1 MDKPNLEK
9 LKEAKAVI
17 CAYCLRDACEWCAVD
32 AIIQEAQ
39 DEYETDKLVYDYD
52 ENNSY
57 SPSCPWNAPGMSI
70 KDFI

>member
-9 LKEAKAVI
+9 LKEAKAVL

-39 DEYETDKLVYDYD
+39 EEYDGYCEEDYED
-52 ENNSY
+52 HDY
-57 SPSCPWNAPGMSI
+57 SPSCPWNAPGMSVR
-70 KDFI
+70 DFI